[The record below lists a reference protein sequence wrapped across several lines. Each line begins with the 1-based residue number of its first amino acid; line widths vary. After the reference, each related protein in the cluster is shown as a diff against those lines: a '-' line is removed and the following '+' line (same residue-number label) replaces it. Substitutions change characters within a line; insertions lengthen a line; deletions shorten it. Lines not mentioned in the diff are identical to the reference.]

1 MLATFLYTR
10 TPTLL
15 DVSLRTARRSL
26 LLVRKNIALDND
38 EIFVHTK
45 NFVHYRTSHFY
56 VTLDTKPSFID
67 IFIDIENDLLLII
80 TYEWKI
86 QLNNEK
92 NSTLNYKILIQNP

>member
-15 DVSLRTARRSL
+15 DVSLRTARRFL

-67 IFIDIENDLLLII
+67 IENDLLLII

-92 NSTLNYKILIQNP
+92 NSTLNYKILIQNS